1 MLLLAALL
9 VALAAPTTA
18 SAKGG
23 QDVIRD
29 CAEDGDLDG
38 DYSQQDLDD
47 ASKNMPSDISEYSNC
62 RDVIERARERGVAGA
77 DNNAGSTPLG
87 ASAPSDGSGGGG
99 TGGTGGAGNDL
110 DELESRSDKSHSD
123 AAPDATVAGED
134 TGTAGGTYT
143 TKAESDD
150 MPIALIVALLLA
162 AVGAFI
168 GALYLLRDRL
178 PSSIAS
184 RLPGPLKPDSQ
195 A

>member
-1 MLLLAALL
+1 MLLLAAML
-9 VALAAPTTA
+9 VALAAPATA

-38 DYSQQDLDD
+38 DYSQKDLDD

-87 ASAPSDGSGGGG
+87 ASTPSDGSGGGG
-99 TGGTGGAGNDL
+99 TGGTGNDL
-110 DELESRSDKSHSD
+110 DELESRSDNSRSD
-123 AAPDATVAGED
+123 AAPNATVAGED

-143 TKAESDD
+143 TNAESDD
-150 MPIALIVALLLA
+150 MPIALIIALLLA
-162 AVGAFI
+162 AVGAFL